1 MIFIDFTI
9 PYDTKIDV
17 QEVEKIQKQ
26 LDLTS
31 ELNKVW
37 STKVI
42 VVPLIVAALATP
54 VKAAEE
60 RLKTIGIR
68 ITELQKTVLINAT
81 SIVRKVLE
89 L

>member
-1 MIFIDFTI
+1 M
-9 PYDTKIDV
+9 
-17 QEVEKIQKQ
+17 
-26 LDLTS
+26 DLTR

-42 VVPLIVAALATP
+42 VVPLIVAGLATP

>member
-26 LDLTS
+26 LDLTR

-42 VVPLIVAALATP
+42 VVPLIVAALTTP
-54 VKAAEE
+54 VKAVEE

>member
-26 LDLTS
+26 LDLTR

-42 VVPLIVAALATP
+42 VVPLIVAGLATP